1 MGGVRDDG
9 KRSRTYAHPFLRLC
23 VSSRKQ
29 KDNVMDEKQKA
40 VAVQLLEE
48 ARISVKALM
57 TPSFLAQ
64 RQDEEENEP
73 RPPQDSGV
81 KEEEKAQNTAQ
92 DDRVI
97 ITDSNPCLNTFCFFL
112 EKIFLHGLKGTAL
125 RNDCYVLLNITT
137 NS

>member
-1 MGGVRDDG
+1 
-9 KRSRTYAHPFLRLC
+9 
-23 VSSRKQ
+23 
-29 KDNVMDEKQKA
+29 MDEKQKA

-73 RPPQDSGV
+73 RPPQDNGV
-81 KEEEKAQNTAQ
+81 KEEEKAENTAQ

-112 EKIFLHGLKGTAL
+112 EKIFLHGLKGT
-125 RNDCYVLLNITT
+125 RCEMTVTFQLNITT